1 MGALETTSKLSAED
15 LREEVRKEYADVALD
30 PHKGYHFHTGRAAAE
45 RLGYD
50 SALYVNVPDDNLASF
65 AGTGNPFKL
74 GPINPGEIVV
84 DIGSGSGFDAL
95 IASTL
100 VGPEGKVITARAG
113 DVIIVPAGVSHK
125 NVNQSPDFRVV
136 GAYPRG
142 QMWDMNYGKTAERPG
157 ADENI
162 KNVPLP
168 ATDPVFGKTGLLMRL
183 WN

>member
-1 MGALETTSKLSAED
+1 MAINEPKFESFIFG
-15 LREEVRKEYADVALD
+15 
-30 PHKGYHFHTGRAAAE
+30 
-45 RLGYD
+45 
-50 SALYVNVPDDNLASF
+50 DDGVFPNNANLALIRL
-65 AGTGNPFKL
+65 NQ
-74 GPINPGEIVV
+74 V
-84 DIGSGSGFDAL
+84 FDAKPEVHPATIEKTFRTNGWENSWRNGL
-95 IASTL
+95 YTFHHYHSTAHEAL
-100 VGPEGKVITARAG
+100 GIYRGRVKAQFGGPEGKVITARAG

-125 NVNQSPDFRVV
+125 NVDQSPDFRVV

-168 ATDPVFGKTGLLMRL
+168 ATDPVFGKAGLLMRL